1 MKRRPLLAPLLLV
14 AALTG
19 CPGSLE
25 NPERFAGQFGACP
38 DIPMLLATSCGTTSC
53 HGSSNPASGLDLA
66 SSDIAGRLAGKE
78 ATNGGL
84 LLDFDAP
91 GESVIYTK
99 VTDAP
104 PFGGRM
110 PLGAT
115 PFDDTEVSCML
126 TWIETSAKGG
136 SP

>member
-1 MKRRPLLAPLLLV
+1 MLKRPLFALSFFAVALA
-14 AALTG
+14 G

-25 NPERFAGQFGACP
+25 NPERFAEQFGTCP
-38 DIPMLLATSCGTTSC
+38 DVPTLLNTACGTANC
-53 HGSSNPASGLDLA
+53 HGASNPSSGLDLA

-91 GESVIYTK
+91 EKSVLYTK
-99 VTDAP
+99 VTDLP
-104 PFGGRM
+104 PFGSRM
-110 PLGAT
+110 PLGGT
-115 PFDDTEVSCML
+115 PFDDTEVSCIL
-126 TWIETSAKGG
+126 SWIETSAKGG